1 MRPSVLSNF
10 CLYKYEDGLQDNLE
24 SFNYGFLD
32 KKLNIILTINIL
44 KQNFFDT
51 PLFLYFVAPVTHP
64 HLCPVIK
71 PSQTK

>member
-44 KQNFFDT
+44 K
-51 PLFLYFVAPVTHP
+51 
-64 HLCPVIK
+64 
-71 PSQTK
+71 